1 MGEWISPL
9 PSPPRRLAFLFLSS
23 SCSSSPLPLFTPNR
37 VARASHLPALRERE
51 PGGRSWFISKA
62 QRVWHRSWVKHL
74 ILNTWVMFWH
84 WLVYYYLRLFLFS
97 ITETSMSQATFRIAF
112 FDLMDKQVKK
122 CESIA
127 VNSYS
132 IWKNVKRKKT
142 DFWFTWNPSWYTRSS
157 SKADTCF
164 RWLLIFQS
172 FCWFFSRLNPLR
184 VKQEN

>member
-23 SCSSSPLPLFTPNR
+23 CCSSSPLPLFTPNR

-127 VNSYS
+127 VNFYS

-164 RWLLIFQS
+164 RWLF
-172 FCWFFSRLNPLR
+172 
-184 VKQEN
+184 